1 MPRKHICTEVTVM
14 NTVETFVTASI
25 HQNEKGV
32 KFIRIRF
39 QAGDNVWFTAFNPK
53 GVKDVEWVQRTSR
66 TTGAVR
72 TQTRFPVLVTFERD
86 SVVGSDVVRNCIIKP
101 REFVA
106 KEMEAAD
113 AADLAA
119 LGKCA
124 AVAPVVPV
132 AAEAADDIG

>member
-1 MPRKHICTEVTVM
+1 MAT
-14 NTVETFVTASI
+14 TVETFVTATI
-25 HQNEKGV
+25 HTNSKGTR
-32 KFIRIRF
+32 FIRIRF
-39 QAGDNVWFTAFNPK
+39 QAEDNVWFTAFNPT
-53 GVKDVEWVQRTSR
+53 GIKDVEWVQRVSR
-66 TTGAVR
+66 TTGSVR

-124 AVAPVVPV
+124 AVAPVVPTV
-132 AAEAADDIG
+132 TEAADDIG